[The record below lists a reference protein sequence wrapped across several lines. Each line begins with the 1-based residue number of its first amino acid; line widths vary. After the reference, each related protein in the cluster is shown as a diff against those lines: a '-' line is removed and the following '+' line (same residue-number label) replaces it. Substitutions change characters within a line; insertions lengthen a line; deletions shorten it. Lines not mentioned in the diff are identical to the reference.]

1 MKTVMSEKG
10 VSISSKVKS
19 AFYLYNAYKNKG
31 FADAKRTIFH
41 HQRLTGYLS
50 KYVRIPVSQA
60 DILEIGCGQIPNQV
74 ALFHKEGANIV
85 GIDIDVPTYRITVP
99 ILLKIIR
106 TNGFERAIKSLV
118 RHFMFDKKFL
128 KELSEEYGQPIT
140 FDNINTQIMDATNMT
155 FKSDTFD
162 FIYSNVV
169 FQHIDNVE
177 AAVKEVNRVLKP
189 AGIAAIHIHL
199 FPSLSGGIC
208 LDWLHPEQ
216 SPSAKVPPWD
226 HLRDNQYPVNVHLN
240 KMTINKYREIFR
252 DYTNIIEEQTVIEGE
267 KYLTGEI
274 ENGLKKNGF
283 TREDLLTRS
292 ILFIV
297 GKKFF

>member
-19 AFYLYNAYKNKG
+19 AFYLYDAYKNRG
-31 FADAKRTIFH
+31 FGDAKRTIYH
-41 HQRLTGYLS
+41 HQRLIGYLS
-50 KYVRIPVSQA
+50 KFVGIPVNKA
-60 DILEIGCGQIPNQV
+60 TILEIGCGQVPNQV

-99 ILLKIIR
+99 VFIKIVR
-106 TNGFERAIKSLV
+106 TNGLERAIKSLV
-118 RHFMFDKKFL
+118 RHCLFDKKNI
-128 KELSEEYGQPIT
+128 KDLSMEYGQT
-140 FDNINTQIMDATNMT
+140 VSFDNIDIQIMDATNMT
-155 FKSDTFD
+155 FESDSFN

-169 FQHIDNVE
+169 FQHIDNID

-189 AGIAAIHIHL
+189 TGIAAIHIHL

-226 HLRDNQYPVNVHLN
+226 HLRDNQYPVNIHLN
-240 KMTINKYREIFR
+240 KMTINQYREIFR

-274 ENGLKKNGF
+274 ENELKKKGF